1 MRRHGQLMAF
11 SGHKLDGSKNYRN
24 LLQEH
29 ETESYRQKQGK
40 MNSVANRRLQKF
52 TTWEIPR
59 RNLALPQHWNNSK
72 TQDQKIDE
80 KRSLKV
86 RKFTKIK

>member
-29 ETESYRQKQGK
+29 EMESCRQKQGK
-40 MNSVANRRLQKF
+40 MNNVANRRLKKF
-52 TTWEIPR
+52 ATWEILR
-59 RNLALPQHWNNSK
+59 RNLVLPQYWNTCNN
-72 TQDQKIDE
+72 T
-80 KRSLKV
+80 RP
-86 RKFTKIK
+86 KFKF